1 MTPAQPQLLQA
12 AAWLRSGFMLRN
24 SFALEVPSPLSGGIE
39 GGLGRPLGYLP
50 PFSPVSPLPL
60 QAYPRLRFFY
70 LEGSFFHLPA
80 PSEEPVSF

>member
-1 MTPAQPQLLQA
+1 MTPAQPQLRQA

-39 GGLGRPLGYLP
+39 GGLAASLI
-50 PFSPVSPLPL
+50 LPL
-60 QAYPRLRFFY
+60 QLISSFADFFTWK
-70 LEGSFFHLPA
+70 FFFSLPA